1 MHKITIKKIIDNND
15 LSKLETLAYKTIDIL
30 DCLEKLDENKYA
42 EYELDIYEILNGKKI
57 SEVIAIDW
65 VENMQPYGM
74 KWTQEETTRYL
85 HDKNWNLD
93 PIDFFVVVNM
103 MFNDYN
109 EVILDNTD
117 LALELAKNWLQ
128 DSDVKENK
136 LYNYYK
142 YIV

>member
-1 MHKITIKKIIDNND
+1 MHKITIKKIIDSND
-15 LSKLETLAYKTIDIL
+15 LSKLKTLAYKTIDIL

-57 SEVIAIDW
+57 SEDIAIDW

-74 KWTQEETTRYL
+74 KWSLEETTRYL

-93 PIDFFVVVNM
+93 PIDFFVVSNM

-109 EVILDNTD
+109 EIILDNTD
-117 LALELAKNWLQ
+117 LALELAKSWLQ
-128 DSDVKENK
+128 DSDVKDNK

-142 YIV
+142 YVV